1 MKKHD
6 FLKEGGCMEI
16 ASKKK
21 QLETQKE
28 WLLKRLDT
36 LLPKLMTETGIFL
49 EQTVGF
55 DGEKIIFFDD
65 RQKEFLIIE

>member
-1 MKKHD
+1 
-6 FLKEGGCMEI
+6 MEI